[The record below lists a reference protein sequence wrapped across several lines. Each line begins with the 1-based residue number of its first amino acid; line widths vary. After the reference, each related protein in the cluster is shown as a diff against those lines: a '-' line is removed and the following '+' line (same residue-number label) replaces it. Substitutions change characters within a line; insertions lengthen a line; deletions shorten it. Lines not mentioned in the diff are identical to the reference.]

1 MLDGVFIWESD
12 ATGCA
17 DFLSDLEGGVTAR
30 AVTSANRRQHKNERE
45 TEYGN

>member
-1 MLDGVFIWESD
+1 MLHGVFIWESA

-30 AVTSANRRQHKNERE
+30 AVTSADRRK
-45 TEYGN
+45 Y